1 MIFNSLCLL
10 FLFINVYYIINY
22 QRLDEP
28 LRLRDFSKKLDLLYY
43 FLKVVFIIWVLSGS
57 FCGFSPIYNFMISVI
72 FLRIPMFYL
81 GKKRYDKRGAVG
93 TYHYTDINHLP
104 DRNELFKLKQKYTFV
119 ALENGISS
127 AESMYDFVWP
137 DNSLIIVGEEGIGI
151 TKETLDMCDK
161 FVYIPQ
167 YGSVRSLNAASALSI
182 ALYDYVS
189 KYKKK
194 YPIV

>member
-57 FCGFSPIYNFMISVI
+57 FLGFSPIFNFMISVI

-81 GKKRYDKRGAVG
+81 GKKIYSRYHRLVPVL
-93 TYHYTDINHLP
+93 HIIL
-104 DRNELFKLKQKYTFV
+104 
-119 ALENGISS
+119 
-127 AESMYDFVWP
+127 
-137 DNSLIIVGEEGIGI
+137 LIILLISTI
-151 TKETLDMCDK
+151 T
-161 FVYIPQ
+161 
-167 YGSVRSLNAASALSI
+167 G
-182 ALYDYVS
+182 
-189 KYKKK
+189 
-194 YPIV
+194 